1 MALLIGIIAACAIP
15 VGIFL
20 LILAFSII
28 ATVVVGIVEL
38 LLTPFVF
45 ILSLFKRNKDR
56 KGV

>member
-20 LILAFSII
+20 LVLAFSII
-28 ATVVVGIVEL
+28 VAIVVAIVEVL
-38 LLTPFVF
+38 RAPFVF
-45 ILSLFKRNKDR
+45 ILSLFKRRDK

>member
-20 LILAFSII
+20 LVLAFSII
-28 ATVVVGIVEL
+28 VAIVVAIVEL

-45 ILSLFKRNKDR
+45 ILSLFKRKSKR
-56 KGV
+56 GV

>member
-20 LILAFSII
+20 FILALSII
-28 ATVVVGIVEL
+28 ATVVVAIVEVL
-38 LLTPFVF
+38 LSPFVF

-56 KGV
+56 

>member
-45 ILSLFKRNKDR
+45 ILSLFKRKDK